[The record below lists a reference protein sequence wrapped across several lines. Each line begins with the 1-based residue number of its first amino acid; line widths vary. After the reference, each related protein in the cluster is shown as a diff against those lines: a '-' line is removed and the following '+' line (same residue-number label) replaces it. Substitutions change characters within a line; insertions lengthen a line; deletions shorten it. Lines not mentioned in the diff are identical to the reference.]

1 MYFELCC
8 SSIHSVKACCLHKSH
23 LYKSIAKMILLYS
36 KLCIFDISCY
46 SCKNIYVY
54 REENC
59 FASYCFITIFF
70 TCMLNAFIFSF
81 IWAYA

>member
-8 SSIHSVKACCLHKSH
+8 SLIHSVKACCLHKSN
-23 LYKSIAKMILLYS
+23 LYKSIAKIILLCS
-36 KLCIFDISCY
+36 ELCIFDISCY

-59 FASYCFITIFF
+59 FASYAFCYFF
-70 TCMLNAFIFSF
+70 FHL
-81 IWAYA
+81 YA